1 MNLPLAA
8 SPERGEAA
16 QGLTYVSVPMT
27 PSNEQPPLH
36 ALRSAVSE
44 TRFSTYLKHSAGDEE
59 LAWRLYEWNLAV
71 SSALMTPLNML
82 EVTLRNRL
90 YEAGARPFGSNW
102 LTTSTHLRA
111 ADRGMV
117 TDACD
122 YLNRR
127 NSPVNPGAMIAELA
141 FGFWVGL
148 LANHYD
154 QTLWRQGLHRAF
166 ARGANR
172 PYLHDQLDRVRTLR
186 NRIAHHEHLLNR
198 DLRADLTRIDMVLE
212 SLNPEVAAWVR
223 GLPNAATVIALR
235 PPDRT

>member
-1 MNLPLAA
+1 
-8 SPERGEAA
+8 
-16 QGLTYVSVPMT
+16 MT
-27 PSNEQPPLH
+27 PHNDQPPLR

-44 TRFSTYLKHSAGDEE
+44 TRFGTYLTHSAGDEE
-59 LAWRLYEWNLAV
+59 LAWRLYEWNLEV

-111 ADRGMV
+111 ADRGTV
-117 TDACD
+117 TDACE
-122 YLNRR
+122 YLKRR
-127 NSPVNPGAMIAELA
+127 NAPVNPGAVIAELA
-141 FGFWVGL
+141 FGLWVGL

-166 ARGANR
+166 VRGASR

-198 DLRADLTRIDMVLE
+198 DLQADLARIDMVLD
-212 SLNPEVAAWVR
+212 SLDHEVAAWVK
-223 GLPNAATVIALR
+223 GLPHAAKVIAER
-235 PPDRT
+235 PPTPVR

>member
-1 MNLPLAA
+1 MMP
-8 SPERGEAA
+8 RH
-16 QGLTYVSVPMT
+16 
-27 PSNEQPPLH
+27 EQPPLH

-44 TRFSTYLKHSAGDEE
+44 TRFATYLAHGAGDEA
-59 LAWRLYEWNLAV
+59 LAWRLYEWNLEV

-90 YEAGARPFGSNW
+90 YEGGARPFGSNW
-102 LTTSTHLRA
+102 LTTSTHLRTG
-111 ADRGMV
+111 DRGMV

-122 YLNRR
+122 YLIRR
-127 NSPVNPGAMIAELA
+127 NSPVNPGAVIAELA

-154 QTLWRQGLHRAF
+154 QTLRRQGLHRAF
-166 ARGANR
+166 TRGANR

-198 DLRADLTRIDMVLE
+198 DLQADLNRIEMVLE
-212 SLNPEVAAWVR
+212 WLSPDVAAWIR
-223 GLPNAATVIALR
+223 GLPDAATVISSR
-235 PPDRT
+235 PSTPTQ

>member
-1 MNLPLAA
+1 
-8 SPERGEAA
+8 
-16 QGLTYVSVPMT
+16 
-27 PSNEQPPLH
+27 
-36 ALRSAVSE
+36 
-44 TRFSTYLKHSAGDEE
+44 
-59 LAWRLYEWNLAV
+59 
-71 SSALMTPLNML
+71 ML

-111 ADRGMV
+111 AESRIV
-117 TDACD
+117 TEACD

-127 NSPVNPGAMIAELA
+127 NAQVNPGAVIAELS

-166 ARGANR
+166 ERGANR
-172 PYLHDQLDRVRTLR
+172 RDLHDQLDRLRTLR

-198 DLRADLTRIDMVLE
+198 DLRGDLARIDTVLG
-212 SLNPEVAAWVR
+212 SINPEVAAWVR
-223 GLPNAATVIALR
+223 RLPAAV
-235 PPDRT
+235 